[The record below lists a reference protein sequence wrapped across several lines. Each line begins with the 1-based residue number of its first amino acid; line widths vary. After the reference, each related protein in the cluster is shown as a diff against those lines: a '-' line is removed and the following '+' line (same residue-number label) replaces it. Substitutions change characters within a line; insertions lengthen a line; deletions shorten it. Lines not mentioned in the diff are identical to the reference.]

1 MSQPIADSR
10 LAPTAATPRLTTLSP
25 RDEQRLRAAA
35 ADFESLFIKQMLS
48 SMRKTIPKDETGEGL
63 IRESQGE
70 KIFRDMLDG
79 EYANMMSQR
88 SGRGMGLGE
97 MMFQQLI
104 KRYQLQAAQ
113 SGAAAAGSG
122 GGPSPVTQAAAEVQR
137 LRSEAGSI
145 QATQFGPK
153 NASK

>member
-10 LAPTAATPRLTTLSP
+10 LAPTATTPRLTTLSP

-104 KRYQLQAAQ
+104 KRYQLQAA
-113 SGAAAAGSG
+113 GS